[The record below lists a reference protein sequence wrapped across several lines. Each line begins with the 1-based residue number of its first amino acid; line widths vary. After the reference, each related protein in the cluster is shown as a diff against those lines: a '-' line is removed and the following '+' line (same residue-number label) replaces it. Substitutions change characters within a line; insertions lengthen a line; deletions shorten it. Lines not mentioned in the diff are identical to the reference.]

1 MLVSYMKEIFVF
13 IFNLLVLF
21 WMFIGSVYKLAVVYI
36 CYLHEA
42 DFRGGLLG
50 SYSGVFQCYW
60 S

>member
-1 MLVSYMKEIFVF
+1 
-13 IFNLLVLF
+13 
-21 WMFIGSVYKLAVVYI
+21 VVYI

-50 SYSGVFQCYW
+50 SYSGVFHSYW